1 MRPTLLS
8 NLVTALLLWASAG
21 RGTASD
27 SARPA
32 PDSAKTTSK
41 KIIVIPVEEEVD
53 YGLHAFL
60 KRATAEALAKKPDVL
75 VFKVNTYGGELKSA
89 FDIVDLLAGIKQCST
104 YAFVEQKAIS
114 AGALI
119 TLSCNRIAMGQGTT
133 LGDCAP
139 ITQGGEGGIVMLGE
153 KIQSPLRAKFRTLAE
168 KNGYPSLL
176 SEAMV
181 SADIGVVSVTHPD
194 GRQEYVTAKQWEKT
208 GEAEKKNLSFKI
220 VVPEGQ
226 LLTMTDNEAKK
237 YGFSQ
242 GSFASL
248 DDFLKQKG
256 WTKIEEEKST
266 WSEDMVRIIG
276 KFAGILMVIGF
287 GALYLEF
294 KTPGMSVFGAIG
306 ILCLAIVFGSKYAV
320 GLANYT
326 ELLLLLL
333 GFVLFLVEIFLF
345 PGTLIAGA
353 TGIVLIVVALTLSL
367 QSFTVPN
374 PDMPWE
380 MKGLLHNLAFTMGMA
395 ALAVFI
401 PVLGIRFVLPY
412 LPKQARVISDA
423 TLAGARSV
431 SPETGRVSLGL
442 SGKTK
447 TPLKPTGKAMFGAE
461 TLEVSSRGE
470 FIEPGEDVEVCQ
482 IQGNK
487 IVVRRKAAEAR
498 PGASA

>member
-1 MRPTLLS
+1 MRPSFFLPT
-8 NLVTALLLWASAG
+8 VAALLLPLLSLQASAPVNPPPP
-21 RGTASD
+21 SQ
-27 SARPA
+27 PA
-32 PDSAKTTSK
+32 AAGK
-41 KIIVIPVEEEVD
+41 KVIVIPVEEEVD

-60 KRATAEALAKKPDVL
+60 KRSVSEALAKKPDVL

-89 FDIVDLLAGIKQCST
+89 FDIVDLLMGVTQCST

-119 TLSCNRIAMGQGTT
+119 ALSCNRIAMGNGTT

-181 SADIGVVSVTHPD
+181 SSDLGVVSVVKPD
-194 GRQEYVTAKQWEKT
+194 GGAEYFSAKQWEKMD
-208 GEAEKKNLSFKI
+208 EASKKKYRDVKVI
-220 VVPEGQ
+220 VPDGQ
-226 LLTMTDNEAKK
+226 LLTMTDKEAKA

-242 GSFASL
+242 GSFPSL
-248 DDFLKQKG
+248 DAFIAAKG
-256 WTKIEEEKST
+256 WRKIQELNTT
-266 WSEDMVRIIG
+266 WSEDMVRIVG
-276 KFAGILMVIGF
+276 KFAGILMLVGF

-326 ELLLLLL
+326 ELLLLLA
-333 GFVLFLVEIFLF
+333 GIALFLVEIFLF
-345 PGTLIAGA
+345 PGTLIPGSI
-353 TGIVLIVVALTLSL
+353 GLLIMIVALTLSF
-367 QSFTVPN
+367 QSFTVPD
-374 PDMPWE
+374 PSMPWE
-380 MKGLLHNLAFTMGMA
+380 LKTLLHNLAFTLGMA
-395 ALAVFI
+395 VLAVFI
-401 PVLGIRFVLPY
+401 PLIAIRYVLPR
-412 LPKQARVISDA
+412 LPGKARVISDT

-431 SPETGRVSLGL
+431 SPETRRVSLGL
-442 SGKTK
+442 SGTAK
-447 TPLKPTGKAMFGAE
+447 TPLKPAGKAVFGHE

-470 FIEPGEDVEVCQ
+470 FIEPGEAVEVCG

-487 IVVRRKAAEAR
+487 IVVRRKDGAA
-498 PGASA
+498 